1 MEELDVLQHL
11 LEVEKSAAELV
22 FSAQEEADRRVAD
35 SARRLRAD
43 WQARYEAASAELESE
58 TVKKREEAKAARDQ
72 ELASYRKE
80 LSGRS
85 VNIEQFNRLCEDFFF
100 GAP

>member
-22 FSAQEEADRRVAD
+22 LSAQEEADRRVAE
-35 SARRLRAD
+35 SASRLRSE
-43 WQARYEAASAELESE
+43 WQARYEAASSELEAS
-58 TVKKREEAKAARDQ
+58 TRKKKELAKADQ
-72 ELASYRKE
+72 EADLASYRRE

-85 VNIEQFNRLCEDFFF
+85 LDTDQFNRLCEEFFF